1 MSVWEQLTTRQLARL
16 LGTLL
21 LFLALLYVLY
31 IARNVILL
39 VGISLFL
46 AVALGPAVDLLTRGP
61 LPRAAG
67 ILVVYVLI
75 IAAVVGVGLL
85 VIPPV
90 VEQVQALATDLPGY
104 LQDLRRSAT
113 FRELD
118 ERYGLLEQLQQQAAT
133 LPQRLGEAA
142 GALQAVTFGAFTTLF
157 ELLTVLTI
165 TFFLLLDER
174 RIFELG
180 LAMAG
185 PGRSPRLREIALR
198 IYRSTAGY
206 VAGALTIAAINATVT
221 FITLTILGVPFAV
234 PLSVMMFFFGLI
246 PLVGATI
253 GGALIL
259 LVTLFTDFP
268 TATLVYLVVL
278 VVYQQVENNVLQPFV
293 YRRTVNV
300 PPLVVILAILVGSA
314 LLGVLGALVAIPV
327 AAAAQILLRE
337 YGPEPLRCGAGG
349 EVAAGGGA
357 PDREGDT
364 SSSRPPAE
372 GEEELEA
379 PPPAAGTESPPPR

>member
-1 MSVWEQLTTRQLARL
+1 MSVWEQLTTRQMARL

-21 LFLALLYVLY
+21 LFAALLYVLY
-31 IARNVILL
+31 VARNVIVL

-75 IAAVVGVGLL
+75 IAAVVGVSLL

-90 VEQVQALATDLPGY
+90 VEQVETLATDLPGY

-118 ERYGLLEQLQQQAAT
+118 ERYGLIEQLQRQATT
-133 LPQRLGEAA
+133 LPQRLGDAA
-142 GALQAVTFGAFTTLF
+142 GALQAVTFGAFTTIF

-185 PGRSPRLREIALR
+185 SRRSPRLRQIGLR

-206 VAGALTIAAINATVT
+206 VAGALTIAGINATLT
-221 FITLTILGVPFAV
+221 FITLTLLGVPFAV
-234 PLSVMMFFFGLI
+234 PLSVLMFFFGLI

-253 GGALIL
+253 GGAVIL

-327 AAAAQILLRE
+327 AAAVQILLGE
-337 YGPEPLRCGAGG
+337 YGPEPLRL
-349 EVAAGGGA
+349 
-357 PDREGDT
+357 T
-364 SSSRPPAE
+364 PPAE
-372 GEEELEA
+372 GEEEPAAPPPEGNEEPAAPPSKEKGPEA
-379 PPPAAGTESPPPR
+379 PPPAAGTESLPPR